1 VPTTECER
9 DELFEAKLGKKEIEF
24 STLEMDANAF
34 REVLYEAYPKLRDG
48 GGFQLCRCIPNSR
61 ELEPLSRHVL
71 SSPRLLKERVGQ
83 ARTYI
88 VPLQRDLDVTPSV
101 DIPEEV
107 TEACLSCGLIL
118 PVSELPDHIQEC
130 EKALDGINPK
140 RKPQSPDSDDADL
153 SSSPPISPTLPP
165 VSIVSRQQL
174 SFSSGTASQQPSL
187 SSGITSQQP
196 SLSSGVTSQQPSLSS
211 GVSSQQPYTEV
222 VVVHSRSPTPVG
234 PPYSP
239 LSPRYI
245 YLY

>member
-1 VPTTECER
+1 MQVSANSGILIIKGSLVPGTWPHQVTCCHYIVCIGITNRVNSAIDTLRRVRAGMIAERKRDAISSMRSDLASAFGRKRGAGSKPAITSKKAKRAAWKHEFVCLAYCQQKKVPTTECER

-48 GGFQLCRCIPNSR
+48 GGFQLCRCIPNSW

-107 TEACLSCGLIL
+107 RDEMLIYIFL
-118 PVSELPDHIQEC
+118 C
-130 EKALDGINPK
+130 
-140 RKPQSPDSDDADL
+140 
-153 SSSPPISPTLPP
+153 
-165 VSIVSRQQL
+165 
-174 SFSSGTASQQPSL
+174 
-187 SSGITSQQP
+187 
-196 SLSSGVTSQQPSLSS
+196 VT
-211 GVSSQQPYTEV
+211 
-222 VVVHSRSPTPVG
+222 
-234 PPYSP
+234 
-239 LSPRYI
+239 
-245 YLY
+245 